1 MSPNDDFSGSITDAI
16 TFRAWDRTDSGWG
29 QLGSDING
37 ESSSDYSGHSVSLS
51 ADGQTV
57 AIGAN
62 RNDGNGSSSGHVRIY
77 SWNGSG
83 WIKLGADIDG
93 ESSSDYSGHSVS
105 LSADGQTVAIGALYN
120 DGNGSDAGHVRI
132 YSWTGSSWSKLGAD
146 IDGEA
151 ANDYSGYSVSLSAD
165 GQTVCDRGSRERRQ
179 W

>member
-1 MSPNDDFSGSITDAI
+1 MPHVPCL
-16 TFRAWDRTDSGWG
+16 DRTDSGWG

-120 DGNGSDAGHVRI
+120 DGN
-132 YSWTGSSWSKLGAD
+132 W
-146 IDGEA
+146 
-151 ANDYSGYSVSLSAD
+151 
-165 GQTVCDRGSRERRQ
+165 
-179 W
+179 